1 MPVPRAATASGSP
14 PAATAWWPTLAAS
27 AGLVLYGNLSTLVAS
42 LPWPGP
48 LGLAGA
54 HLMLAV
60 AALAWARG
68 VVGCTWAELGLGRR
82 GWARGALL
90 GLGLAALM
98 AALVG
103 GLLVLFRAIDWT
115 SRTAYP
121 APSDGGGVLLLGA
134 RLLLFTALCEEIW
147 FRGVLHALW
156 VRQLGPT
163 RGVVVVAWLF
173 AAWHLVV
180 WAQTLDRVV
189 VQPALPVVVTYPA
202 GLLAL
207 FVAGGL
213 FGWQRAATGH
223 LAGPIVAH
231 WAIDLVLIALVVG
244 GWL

>member
-1 MPVPRAATASGSP
+1 MPRAAMASGSP
-14 PAATAWWPTLAAS
+14 PTATAWWPTLAAS
-27 AGLVLYGNLSTLVAS
+27 VALVLYGNLSTLAAS
-42 LPWPGP
+42 LAWPGP
-48 LGLAGA
+48 LGLAAA
-54 HLMLAV
+54 HLLLV
-60 AALAWARG
+60 VGALAWARG
-68 VVGCTWAELGLGRR
+68 VAGCTWDELGLGRR

-103 GLLVLFRAIDWT
+103 GLLALFRAIDWT

-121 APSDGGGVLLLGA
+121 APTDGGGVLLLGA

-156 VRQLGPT
+156 VRQLGPA
-163 RGVVVVAWLF
+163 RGVVGVALLF

-180 WAQTLDRVV
+180 WARTLDRVAL
-189 VQPALPVVVTYPA
+189 QPALPVVVTYPA
-202 GLLAL
+202 GLLVL
-207 FVAGGL
+207 FVAGVL